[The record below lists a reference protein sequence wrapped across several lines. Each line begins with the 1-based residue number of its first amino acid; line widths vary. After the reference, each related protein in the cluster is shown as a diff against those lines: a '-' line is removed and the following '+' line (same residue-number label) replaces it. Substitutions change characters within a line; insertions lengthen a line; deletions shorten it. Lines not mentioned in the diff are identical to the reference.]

1 MHYLGFQA
9 STELLEVI
17 DPIRRAT
24 ALAELRGRELERF
37 YAQFIDEMVRAYLI
51 APSLLIQ
58 EQSRLH
64 GVMDSVAGT
73 INRTWQSLIRKLLR
87 HANDTTLAKTQ
98 GLVADL
104 YAVHPCPSRAE
115 QLMAA
120 SLSEDYYRELKRRLQ
135 AVQQPTGHR
144 EREDLVVV
152 VGDAV
157 SILQGRFIAASL
169 EPFER
174 GYLLRKTC
182 DAALVTCR
190 LACSHI
196 VERVIPQ
203 LGQAQI
209 SALARH
215 VEGRLLFGPD

>member
-1 MHYLGFQA
+1 MHYLGYSA
-9 STELLEVI
+9 SAELLEAI
-17 DPIRRAT
+17 KPIRQAT
-24 ALAELRGRELERF
+24 VLADLQGWELERF
-37 YAQFIDEMVRAYLI
+37 YTLFIDEMVRAYLTT
-51 APSLLIQ
+51 PSLLIQ

-135 AVQQPTGHR
+135 AVQQPTGRR
-144 EREDLVVV
+144 EREDLVMVI
-152 VGDAV
+152 GDAV

-182 DAALVTCR
+182 DAALATCR
-190 LACSHI
+190 LACSQI

-203 LGQAQI
+203 LGQPQI
-209 SALARH
+209 ATLASH